1 MRITLTRWEAQGMG
15 CKIEYLDRAKKAG
28 PGIAYGY
35 DEPGR
40 LKSVLVHTPREE
52 LSLINESN
60 LKTGEET

>member
-1 MRITLTRWEAQGMG
+1 MG